1 MHSKF
6 MRLVEA
12 DTEHIVVKCEKC
24 GKKVTINLDWET
36 KADAEHM
43 FSFGIRIIEG
53 DAGLEPFEKFFAKLE
68 GGR

>member
-24 GKKVTINLDWET
+24 DKKVTINLDWET
-36 KADAEHM
+36 KADVEHT
-43 FSFGIRIIEG
+43 FSFGIRIIEN
-53 DAGLEPFEKFFAKLE
+53 AGLEPFEKFFAKLE